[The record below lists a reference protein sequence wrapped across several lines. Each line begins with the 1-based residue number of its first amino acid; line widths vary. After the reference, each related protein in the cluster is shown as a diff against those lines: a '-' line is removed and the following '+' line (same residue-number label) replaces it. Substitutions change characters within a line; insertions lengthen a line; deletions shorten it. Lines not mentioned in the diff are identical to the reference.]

1 MELDKFVHS
10 AVESFQQATLQA
22 DIFVYILECYF
33 IITKKLPVLMP
44 ALKCKLAI
52 QHHTHCEVSLFEY
65 IHVYNEP
72 ADSLA
77 TMKKVPTDLH
87 VEFKIGTELN
97 PLVVVGDL
105 KTFDFLMKLKIQY
118 GKHLDWV

>member
-1 MELDKFVHS
+1 
-10 AVESFQQATLQA
+10 
-22 DIFVYILECYF
+22 
-33 IITKKLPVLMP
+33 MP

-52 QHHTHCEVSLFEY
+52 QHPTHCEVSLFEY

-77 TMKKVPTDLH
+77 TMKKVLADLH

-97 PLVVVGDL
+97 HLVVVGDL

-118 GKHLDWV
+118 GKHLDWVVACLSG